1 MAGGQNVARRYGPN
15 SASRGRPARG
25 VVCYGCS
32 AKLINWATRNWLP
45 PARVLAIVLL
55 LKDGFDPLLAPDF
68 VSSSP
73 WMFQKGPVPL
83 REMRVYRQL
92 ASVNRSVFAIVQDRS
107 RHSNCSVGAIIESGH
122 PFLFQKKSF
131 SIRAKNAFFSPG
143 IPHRGTR
150 RRRSIKSL
158 TRLTATNSE
167 AATIHHCLSSCL
179 CLLER
184 SF

>member
-1 MAGGQNVARRYGPN
+1 MQGRWRPTSAVCQLDRARASCRFSHLRDAPKAMAGGQNVARRYGPN

-73 WMFQKGPVPL
+73 GCSRKVRFRSAKCASIANLHPSTDPYL
-83 REMRVYRQL
+83 LLCRIAL
-92 ASVNRSVFAIVQDRS
+92 A
-107 RHSNCSVGAIIESGH
+107 IELQRWSYHQSGH
-122 PFLFQKKSF
+122 PFLFQK
-131 SIRAKNAFFSPG
+131 N
-143 IPHRGTR
+143 H
-150 RRRSIKSL
+150 SL
-158 TRLTATNSE
+158 
-167 AATIHHCLSSCL
+167 
-179 CLLER
+179 
-184 SF
+184 